1 MTCFPADVTC
11 GLYNIIYKKNRW
23 NFSSKK
29 YSNKI
34 VAQANFVS
42 SFLQKYPIIRKH
54 SLFKITNLRLHF
66 EKCTADN
73 FISEIK
79 RKVFDKNLS
88 SFSLI
93 IQQSRLFYPFI
104 KITGTYLFLY
114 EGTKY
119 DTTVVCTYTQ
129 LSSYLCTRYTYN
141 RQVM

>member
-42 SFLQKYPIIRKH
+42 SFLQKYPVIRKH

-73 FISEIK
+73 FISEIQ
-79 RKVFDKNLS
+79 RQVFDKNLS
-88 SFSLI
+88 SFSYNLVE
-93 IQQSRLFYPFI
+93 QTFFYPFI
-104 KITGTYLFLY
+104 KITGTYFCMKARNMTPPWY
-114 EGTKY
+114 
-119 DTTVVCTYTQ
+119 VRTQ
-129 LSSYLCTRYTYN
+129 LSSYLCTRYTCN
-141 RQVM
+141 IGR